1 MSDRIKGSKS
11 PRINGEHNKWHY
23 NGKTVGYKN
32 DLNNYAI
39 TCPLNI
45 TSSDLN
51 ILNFLM
57 YAIKTKLKRH
67 KRLKATQYS
76 IKDIYEAAYNN
87 HSNYTRNI
95 ARLDNSLRA
104 SLGNQNESA
113 TVKLSQVSFS
123 RIDKQ
128 GFITTIPLF
137 SKISYDKN
145 KILTVKFNPDCYEYF
160 TNLNYQSTFYSLKSL
175 LKLRNK
181 YSKILF
187 MHLSQFRSS
196 GCYEVGLQDLLNYFN
211 ISNIQQSRLINKVL
225 RNAIKELLP
234 YFPGLHL
241 TIYLRKNKIR
251 VPIMLNPKGILTN
264 ISYFTFSFKPRLKIG
279 YSTKNKAI
287 INVPKSV
294 LINETS
300 ILPTS
305 NGIRVTDKQLPFKF

>member
-67 KRLKATQYS
+67 KRLKAMQYS

-264 ISYFTFSFKPRLKIG
+264 ISYFTFSFKQRLKIG

-287 INVPKSV
+287 INVPKSD

-300 ILPTS
+300 ILLTS
-305 NGIRVTDKQLPFKF
+305 KGIRVTDKQLPFKF